1 MMVFENLV
9 IAFSS
14 PVLFPLVVV
23 VTSLFIG
30 VLHIFFSLRYGSDA
44 QKDTPSFLYGLLG
57 LLVASSFLFGTSS
70 LLTAVCLGGFLGE
83 AIGLFSI
90 TLYKNKRHQ

>member
-44 QKDTPSFLYGLLG
+44 QKDTPSFLYGFLG
-57 LLVASSFLFGTSS
+57 LLVVSAFLFGASS

-83 AIGLFSI
+83 AFGLFSV
-90 TLYKNKRHQ
+90 TVYKHKIHK

>member
-1 MMVFENLV
+1 MVFENLV

-23 VTSLFIG
+23 VTLLFIG
-30 VLHIFFSLRYGSDA
+30 ALHIFFSIRYGSDA

-70 LLTAVCLGGFLGE
+70 LLTAVFLGGFLGE
-83 AIGLFSI
+83 AFGLFLVSVHKHK
-90 TLYKNKRHQ
+90 LHK